1 MENRFELTDFINIRT
16 IDTTKL
22 DMVNRFKARRKEMRL
37 SQVELAN
44 KSDVSY
50 ASIKRFEQSGE
61 ISLESLMKLA
71 MAMNMLTDF
80 DMLFKNSKVTS
91 IKDL

>member
-22 DMVNRFKARRKEMRL
+22 DMVNRFKARRKEMKL

-80 DMLFKNSKVTS
+80 DMLFKNSKVSS

>member
-1 MENRFELTDFINIRT
+1 MDNRFELTDFINIRT

-22 DMVNRFKARRKEMRL
+22 DMVNRFKARRKEMKL

-44 KSDVSY
+44 ESDVSY

>member
-22 DMVNRFKARRKEMRL
+22 DMVNRFKARRKEMKL

>member
-1 MENRFELTDFINIRT
+1 MDNRFELTDFINIRT

-22 DMVNRFKARRKEMRL
+22 DMVNRFKARRKEMKL

>member
-22 DMVNRFKARRKEMRL
+22 DMVNRFKARRKEMKL

-71 MAMNMLTDF
+71 MAMNILTDF

>member
-22 DMVNRFKARRKEMRL
+22 DMVNRFKARRKEKKL